1 MNLIEQLG
9 GYEKAKIIIISNE
22 DGDNFYSNYYE
33 YYSDNNVYEDSIN
46 IMDIE
51 KSLLEYRREN
61 SIFDFGDKV
70 YGVGINDRSRPAYF
84 DNKAT
89 KEYDHWIGMLERC
102 YGKNKHIKSRQTYQ
116 SCECSENFKSY
127 SYFYDWCQNQI
138 GFNEK
143 GWQLDKDI
151 LIEGNKLYSED
162 TCVFVPCD
170 INNFLTNRKKQNKSG
185 YIGVSFHKASGKYAT
200 QISFGGKRK
209 HLGLFENPKDG
220 EDFYFLVKSRMAI
233 ELIEK
238 YKSNL
243 DERVIKALLSRY
255 RAEEIKFGHRI

>member
-1 MNLIEQLG
+1 MEMNLIEQLG
-9 GYEKAKIIIISNE
+9 GLI
-22 DGDNFYSNYYE
+22 
-33 YYSDNNVYEDSIN
+33 
-46 IMDIE
+46 
-51 KSLLEYRREN
+51 
-61 SIFDFGDKV
+61 
-70 YGVGINDRSRPAYF
+70 YGVGINDRSRPAYII
-84 DNKAT
+84 NKVT

-102 YGKNKHIKSRQTYQ
+102 YGKNKHIKSRPTYQ
-116 SCECSENFKSY
+116 LCECSENFKSY

-138 GFNEK
+138 GFNEN

-151 LIEGNKLYSED
+151 LIERNKLYSED

-170 INNFLTNRKKQNKSG
+170 INNFLTNKKKQNKSG
-185 YIGVSFHKASGKYAT
+185 YTGVSFHKASGKYVA

-220 EDFYFLVKSRMAI
+220 EDFYFLVKSGMAI

-255 RAEEIKFGHRI
+255 RDAEIKAGRRL